1 MELISLWRS
10 GCSPFDTHPTSP
22 NSNTSTATAKC
33 SHYTERGIATL
44 QQKLH
49 APPAI
54 VLLGGYWTKLI
65 HGQTYSEFVKSGE
78 ITDPIA
84 TTKKAAQLKIGL
96 SEILRKL
103 QTMSVSKI
111 LLVGPSGELVYSPL
125 DCVLRAKKHLM
136 SKDFA
141 MSQAQR

>member
-10 GCSPFDTHPTSP
+10 GCSPFDTHPMSP
-22 NSNTSTATAKC
+22 DSNTSTATAKC

-84 TTKKAAQLKIGL
+84 TTKKAANLQLVF
-96 SEILRKL
+96 RKFCANSKQCL
-103 QTMSVSKI
+103 LAKFCWLGRLVSWFI
-111 LLVGPSGELVYSPL
+111 PRWIVS
-125 DCVLRAKKHLM
+125 CVPKNT
-136 SKDFA
+136 
-141 MSQAQR
+141 